1 MPTKKIE
8 KYVNN
13 QQDVAISN
21 TRTCFK
27 INKNQ
32 LGIWRRI
39 TNKNLKA
46 KYDNKKNGKQLNKTK
61 KKQQGMAKNH

>member
-46 KYDNKKNGKQLNKTK
+46 KYDNKKNGK
-61 KKQQGMAKNH
+61 